1 MLLGL
6 VCLAG
11 LCVGQYRIDPGQCV
25 SILLSSIVPGIE
37 RDWSRVSEEVVWYLR
52 MPRIL
57 AAALVG
63 ASLSMAGACF
73 QGVFQNPLVSP
84 DLLGVSS
91 GSCVGAALAIL
102 LGLGAAGIQGFAF
115 AMGVAT
121 VALTL
126 LIPRLLKNDTNIML
140 VLSGI
145 IVGGLM
151 GSVMGFIKY
160 VADPE
165 SELATITYWQMGS
178 FAYITPGDLLSILPA
193 LAVGFA
199 GLFVLAWQIDLM
211 SLGEREARILGV
223 NVRPIRRLAIL
234 CATLLTAGSVC
245 ISGTIGWVGLV
256 VPHFARGFVGPNN
269 RVLLPSS
276 ACLGAIFLVIVD
288 TCARTITTTEL
299 PISVITGLIGAPFY
313 VFLLYKQ
320 KTRMDAR

>member
-1 MLLGL
+1 M
-6 VCLAG
+6 
-11 LCVGQYRIDPGQCV
+11 
-25 SILLSSIVPGIE
+25 
-37 RDWSRVSEEVVWYLR
+37 SEEVVWYLR